1 MACQVPTNLARRRRT
16 RRSAIGAV
24 HATAI
29 TWPARTLRLK
39 PISGSGCVP
48 DETGF
53 LGVAQGSLGFLVQVP
68 EASHPFLPQGSKR
81 MYQLIHKRGSRL
93 RRGGRQHDKFQG
105 LEPRQPRYTYF

>member
-1 MACQVPTNLARRRRT
+1 
-16 RRSAIGAV
+16 
-24 HATAI
+24 
-29 TWPARTLRLK
+29 LRLK

-105 LEPRQPRYTYF
+105 LEPRQRATLISKEEARFISKEEARYI